1 MELTAPDASGGVA
14 AGGAGGLLDVVGPAA
29 APPAQRVGLV
39 APLTC
44 DPEPAQTSVHGWTLV
59 GAQPSGVRAAHSC
72 SFQVGKLFPAF
83 PGGAMLLLAQ
93 AQCGLLWTGGLLILS
108 PSKLPGKQ
116 PSLRLDKSPS

>member
-59 GAQPSGVRAAHSC
+59 GAQPSGIRAAHSC
-72 SFQVGKLFPAF
+72 SREAAAAHAVAVRAVRAAASKSESSSLPSQAVLCCCSHKPSVACYG
-83 PGGAMLLLAQ
+83 LAG
-93 AQCGLLWTGGLLILS
+93 C
-108 PSKLPGKQ
+108 
-116 PSLRLDKSPS
+116 